1 MLQTV
6 LQVLEATINFE
17 PMGVLCILR
26 SQYIIG
32 AGHNKSFAIVININV
47 ILLMTNAV
55 NNLQFL
61 P

>member
-1 MLQTV
+1 MLLVLQTV

-32 AGHNKSFAIVININV
+32 AGHNKSFAIVINMIN
-47 ILLMTNAV
+47 TV
-55 NNLQFL
+55 NNSQFVL
-61 P
+61 W